1 MDLENKLGLTA
12 LNTPESGERTEL
24 TAKEDLFMLTE
35 IFMMA
40 TGPMTKQMDVESIS
54 TSTVLS
60 TRDYGKTICST
71 VMESKHGLTSL
82 STRVITPS
90 EESTESEAT
99 NGMMDQCIQATGEK
113 TRYPALGSI
122 HGLMEDAIKESG
134 LTTTWRAWVFTS
146 GTTGEC
152 TKANT
157 RTTRSMDSEF
167 TLGQTGE
174 AMKGT
179 GTRASSTVSA
189 PMSCPRTT
197 KSNLVCGKMGNA
209 LSGSMRRR
217 CRPLTISSSTTL
229 LSSIR
234 QNPRKW
240 LSLTR
245 HSRNQKALTIDLEK
259 WHVESRSL
267 TFGLRVSV
275 NQWAIRQVGDTLIE
289 LNVMVSSNLSTFKR
303 LSNSPL
309 CVLAIIKNYK
319 LESNAN

>member
-1 MDLENKLGLTA
+1 MTDLASRLGQTA
-12 LNTPESGERTEL
+12 LSTPESGERTEL
-24 TAKEDLFMLTE
+24 TEKEDLFMLTE
-35 IFMMA
+35 IFMMG
-40 TGPMTKQMDVESIS
+40 TGRTTKLMDVESIS
-54 TSTVLS
+54 TSTGLS
-60 TRDYGKTICST
+60 TRDFGKTIFST
-71 VMESKHGLTSL
+71 VMELRHGPISL
-82 STRVITPS
+82 STREIMPS
-90 EESTESEAT
+90 EESTELEAT

-113 TRYPALGSI
+113 TRYPASEST
-122 HGLMEDAIKESG
+122 HGWTEDAIRVSG

-157 RTTRSMDSEF
+157 RTTRSTDSEF

-179 GTRASSTVSA
+179 GTRASSTESA

-197 KSNLVCGKMGNA
+197 KSNLVYGKMESA
-209 LSGSMRRR
+209 SSGSMRRR

-240 LSLTR
+240 LSLMR
-245 HSRNQKALTIDLEK
+245 HSRNQKASMIDWEK
-259 WHVESRSL
+259 WRVGSRSL

-275 NQWAIRQVGDTLIE
+275 NLWAILQVADTLIE
-289 LNVMVSSNLSTFKR
+289 LNVMVLSNLSTFKR

-309 CVLAIIKNYK
+309 HISNY
-319 LESNAN
+319 